1 MLLHIADTIMDA
13 GPVWVY
19 WVFVMERLCGQLQ
32 RSVTSRRQPYSSM
45 NMWAIEW
52 EQLKIIRNQFGLSDV
67 LRSGPSRAK
76 DLALHE
82 DCKYISLLY
91 TSPLMNYRPTCG
103 ITQTLEIAYSRH
115 GSAPA
120 SCSCYWDKIR

>member
-67 LRSGPSRAK
+67 LRSGPSK
-76 DLALHE
+76 EDDLVFHE
-82 DCKYISLLY
+82 DCKYIS
-91 TSPLMNYRPTCG
+91 
-103 ITQTLEIAYSRH
+103 Q
-115 GSAPA
+115 
-120 SCSCYWDKIR
+120 